1 MDALISP
8 QRRTLLQVMGAAA
21 LVAGCGEYRASTAT
35 AQRPQ
40 LHFAGA
46 TMGSSFNV
54 KIAGAAL
61 SPERE
66 AAARAAVQAAF
77 DDVVAKMS
85 THDAASELSR
95 FNRHAST
102 VPFALSP
109 DTLQV
114 FALARAVSEE
124 TRGAFDITVAPLV
137 DAWGFGPSRH
147 ATIPAAERIRA
158 LQPAVGYRQIA
169 VDRAAGAAAKERPAV
184 AADLSGIAKGYGVD
198 VAARALEQLGHT
210 DFMVEAGG
218 EVRTRGNNAAG
229 RPWQIAIERPD
240 AVPQRA
246 HFITPLAGQSMATSG
261 DYRIFFEQDGRRY
274 SHEIDPSTGAP
285 ATHRLASVSVVAA
298 DCAYADAMATALY
311 VLGPQRGHAL
321 ATERGLAAYF
331 IVREADGSFTS
342 QATAGF
348 ERLGGALA

>member
-8 QRRTLLQVMGAAA
+8 KRRTLLQALGAAA
-21 LVAGCGEYRASTAT
+21 MVAGCGEYRVPTAT
-35 AQRPQ
+35 TRP
-40 LHFAGA
+40 LVHFAGA

-61 SPERE
+61 SGERE

-77 DDVVAKMS
+77 DDVVARMS

-102 VPFALSP
+102 APYALSQ

-114 FALARAVSEE
+114 FALARQVSEE
-124 TRGAFDITVAPLV
+124 TAGAFDITVAPLV

-147 ATIPAAERIRA
+147 ATIPATERIRA
-158 LQPAVGYRQIA
+158 LQPGVGYRLLA
-169 VDRAAGAAAKERPAV
+169 VDRAAGAAAKAQPGL

-198 VAARALEQLGHT
+198 LAAQALERLGHT

-218 EVRTRGNNAAG
+218 EVRTRGSNAAG

-246 HFITPLAGQSMATSG
+246 HFIAPLSGHSLATSG
-261 DYRIFFEQDGRRY
+261 DYRIFFERDGRRY
-274 SHEIDPSTGAP
+274 SHEIDPATGAP
-285 ATHRLASVSVVAA
+285 AHHRLASVSVVAA
-298 DCAYADAMATALY
+298 DCAYADAMATALF
-311 VLGPQRGHAL
+311 VLGPDRGPAL
-321 ATERGLAAYF
+321 AAARGLAAYF
-331 IVREADGSFTS
+331 IVREADGSFS
-342 QATAGF
+342 NRATAAF
-348 ERLGGALA
+348 EALGGTLT